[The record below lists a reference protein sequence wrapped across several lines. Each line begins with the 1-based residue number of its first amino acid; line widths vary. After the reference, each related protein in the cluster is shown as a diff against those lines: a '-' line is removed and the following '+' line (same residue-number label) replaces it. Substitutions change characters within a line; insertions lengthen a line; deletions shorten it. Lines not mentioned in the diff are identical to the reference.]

1 MEKMKETKEERHV
14 HKEEVIDEDKQS
26 NEEERVEGKDQ
37 VKQDN
42 KQEHAIKT
50 YVNKSH
56 GTDDFSCTEC
66 GKQFKH

>member
-42 KQEHAIKT
+42 K
-50 YVNKSH
+50 
-56 GTDDFSCTEC
+56 
-66 GKQFKH
+66 